1 MTYKD
6 NITSIKKLASLLL
19 LKLDE
24 VTPCMKAQAQTLS
37 CFWITFYD
45 KKR

>member
-1 MTYKD
+1 
-6 NITSIKKLASLLL
+6 
-19 LKLDE
+19 
-24 VTPCMKAQAQTLS
+24 MKAQAQTLS